1 MGFFLVPA
9 ADREPG
15 EAHGA
20 AQLPVLV
27 REHLAAL
34 EELRCG
40 REEQEGAGNAAFAAG
55 VRLKEAPS
63 ACTSE
68 YFLNRAKFGEP
79 PSPQTFFFR
88 RAHAN
93 FEQYVLC

>member
-1 MGFFLVPA
+1 MGSCRVPA

-27 REHLAAL
+27 REHVTAL

-55 VRLKEAPS
+55 VRLKEAPPCS
-63 ACTSE
+63 H
-68 YFLNRAKFGEP
+68 FLDGAKFGEP
-79 PSPQTFFFR
+79 PSPKHSFSEGHPLTVNSIFS
-88 RAHAN
+88 A
-93 FEQYVLC
+93 